1 MPFQIDSSNPTLNL
15 TVIPD
20 LLNNGTLALQLH
32 KLDTGSGVDGVDI
45 YQLTGEQM
53 YSLQISLSLYC
64 CTSCFIPISLGH
76 SDVKSR
82 FYTLLLLGANNSAM
96 PDVKPL
102 ILGTKDDIAVLA
114 LSPGSQY
121 QIFASA
127 VDNVGNR
134 RSLEEDMQNFVTID
148 FPGVVCLNNC
158 SERGVCTEFSTC
170 RCDPGYYG
178 SDCSEGKDESY
189 DSNSVEE
196 NYKS

>member
-1 MPFQIDSSNPTLNL
+1 M
-15 TVIPD
+15 PD
-20 LLNNGTLALQLH
+20 LQ
-32 KLDTGSGVDGVDI
+32 
-45 YQLTGEQM
+45 
-53 YSLQISLSLYC
+53 
-64 CTSCFIPISLGH
+64 
-76 SDVKSR
+76 
-82 FYTLLLLGANNSAM
+82 
-96 PDVKPL
+96 PL

-158 SERGVCTEFSTC
+158 SERGLCTEFSTC

-178 SDCSEGKDESY
+178 RDCREGKGD
-189 DSNSVEE
+189 DSLRKLQVTIVVCLISAILLTM
-196 NYKS
+196 KL

>member
-1 MPFQIDSSNPTLNL
+1 
-15 TVIPD
+15 
-20 LLNNGTLALQLH
+20 
-32 KLDTGSGVDGVDI
+32 
-45 YQLTGEQM
+45 
-53 YSLQISLSLYC
+53 
-64 CTSCFIPISLGH
+64 
-76 SDVKSR
+76 
-82 FYTLLLLGANNSAM
+82 M

-178 SDCSEGKDESY
+178 SDCSEGKGD
-189 DSNSVEE
+189 DSLRKFDVYCTSCLHPTGTLISDHT
-196 NYKS
+196 YPWLQLIQG